1 MTICRTLI
9 IAYRINK
16 LGHTECPAVSESPCD
31 TGLFDSKVIKKE
43 EFEKR
48 AIKKATQSRL
58 QELR

>member
-1 MTICRTLI
+1 LENPCV
-9 IAYRINK
+9 ARI
-16 LGHTECPAVSESPCD
+16 
-31 TGLFDSKVIKKE
+31 FDSKVIKKE